1 MDRDR
6 GDEEDDDDIQ
16 ERLLNRNRRKRN
28 REEEEEQ
35 NAFTF
40 EDALRQAVLMSTS
53 QAVTVN
59 SLAVNPALSAS
70 RGFPDLT
77 TVGMQPNA
85 AASSPFRG
93 QQTMLYGRG
102 SQLPGINLGYSEA
115 AGSSPFLLPQQQQQL
130 QLLQRQ
136 QQEERLMQQLAAAR
150 GFTNYGTPLAGSLL
164 MNNPTGLLGVA
175 SAGALPPFATSSTD
189 PLVHRSYPSELQRQM
204 LPNSTMQS
212 QSGLGSAS
220 STTQSLGG
228 VGVAHHPIASGQ
240 DRSSPK
246 PRQQRRPPQSP
257 PPSSLPSPP
266 PLDEIDLFRTA
277 DLYMPADDDVLSE
290 NQILVRKQT
299 EFFVAQQSDIDNF
312 TPGRRKELSV
322 GQVGIRCRHCAEL
335 PPSERPRG
343 AVYFPSTLRALY
355 QAGQNMASIHFS
367 ETCKTMDPD
376 VKALLIE
383 MQQKKPVMGHG
394 GKNYWAE
401 GAMTLGVYETN
412 RGLRFRVQGPR
423 SSTIQVEFDKTK
435 VVVV

>member
-1 MDRDR
+1 M
-6 GDEEDDDDIQ
+6 
-16 ERLLNRNRRKRN
+16 L
-28 REEEEEQ
+28 
-35 NAFTF
+35 
-40 EDALRQAVLMSTS
+40 
-53 QAVTVN
+53 
-59 SLAVNPALSAS
+59 
-70 RGFPDLT
+70 
-77 TVGMQPNA
+77 PNA
-85 AASSPFRG
+85 AASDPFRG
-93 QQTMLYGRG
+93 QQTMSYGQG

-189 PLVHRSYPSELQRQM
+189 SLVHRSYPSELQRQM
-204 LPNSTMQS
+204 LPNSMMQS
-212 QSGLGSAS
+212 QTGLGSAS
-220 STTQSLGG
+220 ATAQSLVGG
-228 VGVAHHPIASGQ
+228 VGVARYPITSGQ

-246 PRQQRRPPQSP
+246 LRQQRRPPKSP

-277 DLYMPADDDVLSE
+277 ELYMPADDDVLSE

-299 EFFVAQQSDIDNF
+299 EFFVAQQVDIDNF

-322 GQVGIRCRHCAEL
+322 GQVGIRCKHCAEL

-367 ETCKTMDPD
+367 ETCKTMDPE

-383 MQQKKPVMGHG
+383 MQDKKAVMGHG
-394 GKNYWAE
+394 GKNYWAD
-401 GAMTLGVYETN
+401 GAVTLGVYETN
-412 RGLRFRVQGPR
+412 RGLRFRVQGPTN
-423 SSTIQVEFDKTK
+423 STIEVEFDKTK
-435 VVVV
+435 VVIV